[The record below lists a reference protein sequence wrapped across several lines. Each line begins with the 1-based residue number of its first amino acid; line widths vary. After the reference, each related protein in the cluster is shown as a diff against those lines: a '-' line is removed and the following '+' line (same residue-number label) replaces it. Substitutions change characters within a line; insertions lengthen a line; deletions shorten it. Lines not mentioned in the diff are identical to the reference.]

1 MLQRTKIGV
10 ILRVAGHLRMSA
22 CHLSADD
29 KTFKIYTKTGDKGK
43 SSLFTGERR
52 RKSDEIFEAL
62 GTIDELSSH
71 IGLAKVHAI
80 NDAQIDKQLMRIQCI
95 LQDVGSVVATPSSSA
110 RETHQDRVAFD
121 KNHIDE
127 LEQWTD
133 EYTKDLPPL
142 KNFILPGGSL
152 GSASLHVARTVCRR
166 AERRLVH
173 LKDKNEVDGEAL
185 KYLNRLSDYLFTLA
199 RHVAQADKVKEDIYI
214 RPGPITK

>member
-121 KNHIDE
+121 RNHIDE

-142 KNFILPGGSL
+142 K
-152 GSASLHVARTVCRR
+152 
-166 AERRLVH
+166 
-173 LKDKNEVDGEAL
+173 K
-185 KYLNRLSDYLFTLA
+185 
-199 RHVAQADKVKEDIYI
+199 
-214 RPGPITK
+214 